1 MIRIALCDD
10 EQKIHEQ
17 VLQYIDKYVKMQERN
32 DLKIFCFNAVRDLNN
47 EVDEDK
53 SFDIFV
59 LDVLSE
65 MEREQLWRNQ
75 SVNVESKMECIN
87 ANRIMFYEAHQ
98 TINM

>member
-32 DLKIFCFNAVRDLNN
+32 DLEIFCFNSVRDLNN

-59 LDVLSE
+59 LDVFIGDGKGTALAKSI
-65 MEREQLWRNQ
+65 RKRGIKNGVYQCQQDHVL
-75 SVNVESKMECIN
+75 
-87 ANRIMFYEAHQ
+87 
-98 TINM
+98 